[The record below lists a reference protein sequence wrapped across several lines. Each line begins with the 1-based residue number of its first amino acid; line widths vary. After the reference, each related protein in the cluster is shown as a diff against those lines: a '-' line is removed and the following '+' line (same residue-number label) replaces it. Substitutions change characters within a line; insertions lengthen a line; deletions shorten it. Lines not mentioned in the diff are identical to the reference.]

1 MPGWQGQLVVT
12 LFARAVY
19 TGKSLFVEWTFRV
32 LPPLRDEFL
41 HIDTLFEY
49 PFYRQVLNSL
59 TASLRATTPALLC
72 SPVTALRSMLQP
84 YAARNRRRRINYAI
98 QHGYVFDYGALR
110 SIREGA
116 SSRRNRHFF
125 LARDENMYML
135 LAQQT
140 LLQAVREF
148 LSDHGV
154 DLEKFDKQA
163 QVIFDNSINIGNIS
177 GSSGIAV
184 GVNTAAT
191 VNNPPEGKNE

>member
-1 MPGWQGQLVVT
+1 
-12 LFARAVY
+12 
-19 TGKSLFVEWTFRV
+19 
-32 LPPLRDEFL
+32 
-41 HIDTLFEY
+41 
-49 PFYRQVLNSL
+49 
-59 TASLRATTPALLC
+59 
-72 SPVTALRSMLQP
+72 
-84 YAARNRRRRINYAI
+84 
-98 QHGYVFDYGALR
+98 
-110 SIREGA
+110 
-116 SSRRNRHFF
+116 
-125 LARDENMYML
+125 ML